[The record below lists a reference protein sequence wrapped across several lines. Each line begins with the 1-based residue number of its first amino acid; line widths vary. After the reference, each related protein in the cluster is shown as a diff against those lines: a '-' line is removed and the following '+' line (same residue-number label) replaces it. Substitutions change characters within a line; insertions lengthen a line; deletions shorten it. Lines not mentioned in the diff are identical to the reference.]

1 MNTFMKTKITTL
13 ILLLLGLSSGKI
25 QAKTYYHYTD
35 AEGLTWTFTLD
46 GNGGAVLDR
55 GDNEEHCV
63 SGPLIINNTITS
75 NGQTNTHTIYTG
87 DVLHIPAYV
96 SDGTNTYPV
105 RNISSFA
112 FNYYFTAEKVILPST
127 LTGYSNY
134 SYNENMGEGFFHT
147 LIRRFVAE
155 PGCQLHELGN
165 LAFAY
170 NFLIFL
176 KRQKVYFI
184 MISQNV
190 L

>member
-127 LTGYSNY
+127 LTYSFY
-134 SYNENMGEGFFHT
+134 TS
-147 LIRRFVAE
+147 
-155 PGCQLHELGN
+155 
-165 LAFAY
+165 
-170 NFLIFL
+170 FLRL
-176 KRQKVYFI
+176 V
-184 MISQNV
+184 
-190 L
+190 